1 MKQPVFGKKYHKW
14 YIKIQLDCENDICGD
29 THGDPVRNKSL
40 ETMHFSFLLFSFFF
54 LLVFPN
60 KKLRYYQRKNNLKS
74 PVPTSRK

>member
-40 ETMHFSFLLFSFFF
+40 ETMHFSFLFFSFFACF
-54 LLVFPN
+54 F
-60 KKLRYYQRKNNLKS
+60 RKNWIL
-74 PVPTSRK
+74 RKKK